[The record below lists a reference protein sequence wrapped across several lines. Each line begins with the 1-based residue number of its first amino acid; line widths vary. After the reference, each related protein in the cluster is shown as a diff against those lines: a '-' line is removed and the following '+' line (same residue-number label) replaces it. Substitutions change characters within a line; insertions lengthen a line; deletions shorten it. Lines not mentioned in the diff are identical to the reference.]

1 MGREWG
7 GARLGEKMVFI
18 LLNECSGRLFLILV
32 SVLSGIDCD
41 SSLLCNLSPH
51 CCNSSEGALG
61 RVLGEERS
69 LASGPGTWNS
79 EQALVQVARLPGRE
93 EGHGPTPWPVTHPSS
108 PPLPKAKAGPRGQGE
123 THGILELG
131 AFGNPYFLLPLRS
144 LQNPWLSW
152 MRPHRPAHDM

>member
-1 MGREWG
+1 MPLWKAVG
-7 GARLGEKMVFI
+7 GYSSSWF
-18 LLNECSGRLFLILV
+18 LF
-32 SVLSGIDCD
+32 SAVLTVTVASFA
-41 SSLLCNLSPH
+41 SNLSSH
-51 CCNSSEGALG
+51 CCNSSEGAFG

-93 EGHGPTPWPVTHPSS
+93 EGHGPTPWSVTHPSS

-123 THGILELG
+123 THGILELE

-144 LQNPWLSW
+144 LQNPRLSW